1 MESFYPS
8 VTENLFQEAS
18 NFANDKVDISN
29 TELSLV
35 MQARKTFLFHD
46 DIPWVKRSGNKEFD
60 VPIGSGSSSEVCELV
75 GCFLLN
81 KFSHAMNDDGLGI
94 LIP

>member
-46 DIPWVKRSGNKEFD
+46 DIP
-60 VPIGSGSSSEVCELV
+60 
-75 GCFLLN
+75 
-81 KFSHAMNDDGLGI
+81 
-94 LIP
+94 